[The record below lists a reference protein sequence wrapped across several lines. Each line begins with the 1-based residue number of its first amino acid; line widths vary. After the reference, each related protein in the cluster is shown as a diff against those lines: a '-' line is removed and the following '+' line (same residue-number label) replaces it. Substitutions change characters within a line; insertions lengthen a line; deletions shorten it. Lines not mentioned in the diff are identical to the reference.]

1 MGPHSHPPSAL
12 SQDVPRVPNAATLR
26 PPLEEAEAMKAA
38 LRDAQSETLHFKKEI
53 RSSVAELA
61 DRCTL
66 PPPSMYHR
74 RIGRICSTDILFQR
88 MTAKISRPRYK

>member
-12 SQDVPRVPNAATLR
+12 SQDVPRVPNAAALR

-66 PPPSMYHR
+66 PPHPCATGGLAGFVAQTFY
-74 RIGRICSTDILFQR
+74 FNE
-88 MTAKISRPRYK
+88 